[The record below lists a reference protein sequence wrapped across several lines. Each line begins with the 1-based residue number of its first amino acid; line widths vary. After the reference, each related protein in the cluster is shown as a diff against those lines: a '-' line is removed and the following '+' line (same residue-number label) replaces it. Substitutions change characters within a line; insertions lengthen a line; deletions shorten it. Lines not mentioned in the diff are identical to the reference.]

1 MPPSV
6 DTDTVEAD
14 KKVVCVSTEL
24 PVNVE
29 AEAQEADK
37 GAAPAATNDD
47 QPSGIDLKYGLTQS
61 GGMGRALVPTL
72 LPPLFSSKGFNGLLP
87 SIYFRSMHSV
97 VNNEVI
103 DNNLPEVS
111 NPPQTP
117 SMAIAPE
124 VVAESTLE
132 AVAET
137 TPEAVAESTPEAV
150 AETTPEAVAETTPEV
165 VAETTPEAVAKTTP
179 EAVAETT
186 PEAVAETTPEAVQEA
201 VHEAAPVAAE
211 GKAVEKLSQA
221 VLESAPKSGDNEP
234 LINEKTV
241 DENSYET
248 TKEEIEDSITFI
260 KNKLQNPQ
268 SQETEKAILTTLT
281 SPDQTTQPLKNMV
294 NISDKK
300 KDDEGTEIEKE
311 VVENPKVAV
320 DKEMPQVFATEC
332 VPPVRPQRVKKASKL
347 NVPEWSPPKNDLLT
361 YFFSCIKPKV
371 SD

>member
-14 KKVVCVSTEL
+14 KKVVCVSSEL

-37 GAAPAATNDD
+37 GAAPAATNAD
-47 QPSGIDLKYGLTQS
+47 QPSGIDLKYAMTQS

-124 VVAESTLE
+124 VVAESAPE

-150 AETTPEAVAETTPEV
+150 AETTPEA
-165 VAETTPEAVAKTTP
+165 
-179 EAVAETT
+179 
-186 PEAVAETTPEAVQEA
+186 
-201 VHEAAPVAAE
+201 
-211 GKAVEKLSQA
+211 
-221 VLESAPKSGDNEP
+221 KSEHRGEW
-234 LINEKTV
+234 V
-241 DENSYET
+241 
-248 TKEEIEDSITFI
+248 TF
-260 KNKLQNPQ
+260 
-268 SQETEKAILTTLT
+268 
-281 SPDQTTQPLKNMV
+281 D
-294 NISDKK
+294 
-300 KDDEGTEIEKE
+300 
-311 VVENPKVAV
+311 
-320 DKEMPQVFATEC
+320 
-332 VPPVRPQRVKKASKL
+332 
-347 NVPEWSPPKNDLLT
+347 
-361 YFFSCIKPKV
+361 
-371 SD
+371 

>member
-124 VVAESTLE
+124 VVAESAPE
-132 AVAET
+132 AVAES

-150 AETTPEAVAETTPEV
+150 AE
-165 VAETTPEAVAKTTP
+165 TTP

-268 SQETEKAILTTLT
+268 SQETEKAILPTLT

>member
-14 KKVVCVSTEL
+14 KKVVCVSSEL

-37 GAAPAATNDD
+37 GAAPAATNAD
-47 QPSGIDLKYGLTQS
+47 QP
-61 GGMGRALVPTL
+61 
-72 LPPLFSSKGFNGLLP
+72 
-87 SIYFRSMHSV
+87 SV

-124 VVAESTLE
+124 VVAESAPE

-150 AETTPEAVAETTPEV
+150 AETTPEAKSETTPEAVAETSPEAKSETTPEAVAETTLEA
-165 VAETTPEAVAKTTP
+165 VAETTPEAVAETTP

-201 VHEAAPVAAE
+201 VHEVAPVAAE
-211 GKAVEKLSQA
+211 GKAVEKLSEA

-268 SQETEKAILTTLT
+268 SQETEQIILPTLT
-281 SPDQTTQPLKNMV
+281 SPDKTTQPLKNMV
-294 NISDKK
+294 NISGEKK
-300 KDDEGTEIEKE
+300 KDKGTEIEKE
-311 VVENPKVAV
+311 VAENPKGAV
-320 DKEMPQVFATEC
+320 DKETPPVFATEC
-332 VPPVRPQRVKKASKL
+332 VPPVRPQRTKKASKL